1 LTLPALGAM
10 VKWPGLHTG
19 EINKELAYGMLLG
32 HYLPAGL
39 LGLALVSMFA
49 SIMSTVDSNMNFGA
63 QVFIND
69 IYRRVIK
76 KKASMEHYL
85 TVGKIVMFFI
95 MAFAIIVA
103 TKATNVIDISVFML
117 GLSSAELTAN
127 WGQWWWWRFNGP
139 ARLTASFGGPFIFLI
154 NKFFIFEYLIDGG
167 QNTAYLIVL
176 SSIAITFIAWVL
188 VAYFTK
194 PEPEEVLLE
203 FYKRAKPM
211 GWWGPI
217 AVKAGV
223 VPFGSKP
230 IFKGFGIAALGTIAI
245 SSGIIALSALY
256 ISQVWVAL
264 FASIIVLIAGL
275 LFRKAYKRYLS
286 GIINKGEV

>member
-1 LTLPALGAM
+1 
-10 VKWPGLHTG
+10 
-19 EINKELAYGMLLG
+19 
-32 HYLPAGL
+32 
-39 LGLALVSMFA
+39 
-49 SIMSTVDSNMNFGA
+49 MNFGA

-69 IYRRVIK
+69 IYRRAIK
-76 KKASMEHYL
+76 KKASMEHYMA
-85 TVGKIVMFFI
+85 VGKVVMFII
-95 MAFAIIVA
+95 MGLAIVVA
-103 TKATNVIDISVFML
+103 TQAQNVIDISVFML

-176 SSIAITFIAWVL
+176 SSIAMTFIAWVL
-188 VAYFTK
+188 VSLSTK

-217 AVKAGV
+217 AEKAGV
-223 VPFGSKP
+223 IQFGSKP
-230 IFKGFGIAALGTIAI
+230 IFKGFGIAALGTVAI
-245 SSGIIALSALY
+245 SSCIIALSTLY
-256 ISQVWVAL
+256 ISRVWVAL
-264 FASIIVLIAGL
+264 FASIIVIITGLI
-275 LFRKAYKRYLS
+275 FRKEYKKYLS
-286 GIINKGEV
+286 GIINKEDV